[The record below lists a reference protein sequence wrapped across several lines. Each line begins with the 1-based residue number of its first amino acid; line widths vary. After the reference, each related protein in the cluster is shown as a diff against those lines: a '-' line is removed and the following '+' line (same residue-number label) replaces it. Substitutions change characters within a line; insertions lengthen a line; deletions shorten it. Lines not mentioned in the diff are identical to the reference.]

1 MRGRVQGVRSTDDGA
16 AWQYLVRLSL
26 FIACHGSVCS
36 RSQTL
41 FGNAVRETPFRAS
54 LPGVGSRR
62 ETEFREMGS
71 QTEFG
76 NQETRKKALAL
87 VLCFSR
93 ESQPQSS
100 VVYRFARNDIPRSTE
115 AQGETDRERLTFLP
129 DPFCHLACLPTL

>member
-76 NQETRKKALAL
+76 NQRKPSFPPVMPPLDPAPTAA
-87 VLCFSR
+87 SPAGHR
-93 ESQPQSS
+93 GT
-100 VVYRFARNDIPRSTE
+100 IP
-115 AQGETDRERLTFLP
+115 AV
-129 DPFCHLACLPTL
+129 